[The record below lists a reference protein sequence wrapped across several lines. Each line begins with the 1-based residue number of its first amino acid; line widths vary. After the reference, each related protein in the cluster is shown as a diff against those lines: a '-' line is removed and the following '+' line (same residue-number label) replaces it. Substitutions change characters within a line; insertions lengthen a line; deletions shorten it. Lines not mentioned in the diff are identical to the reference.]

1 MCKIRGGIGE
11 KRLKHPQCL
20 LWTPLAN
27 LLAMLLHPKVNASH
41 FSGRKKRLGPYII
54 TLGLASLSPQSAE
67 IPFLYLFQAHSLK
80 TSGFCVFTSGHLL
93 LAFEK
98 GDSKSHFTASPRLK
112 KDQDFGSSNLTRFL
126 FIITTKTRSSQG
138 TSLPQPKFLLSQQQL
153 CPCDEDPLGSLGE
166 GRMAAPDVAD
176 R

>member
-1 MCKIRGGIGE
+1 M
-11 KRLKHPQCL
+11 HPISQVERKG
-20 LWTPLAN
+20 
-27 LLAMLLHPKVNASH
+27 KVGSVHNH
-41 FSGRKKRLGPYII
+41 TG
-54 TLGLASLSPQSAE
+54 LGLPFSTKCRNS
-67 IPFLYLFQAHSLK
+67 FLYLFQAHSLK
-80 TSGFCVFTSGHLL
+80 TSGFCIFTSGHLL
-93 LAFEK
+93 LAFEQ
-98 GDSKSHFTASPRLK
+98 GDTKSHFTASPRLK
-112 KDQDFGSSNLTRFL
+112 KDQDIGSSNLTRFL

>member
-1 MCKIRGGIGE
+1 MCKIRGGIEE

-20 LWTPLAN
+20 LWTPSAN
-27 LLAMLLHPKVNASH
+27 LVPVLLQPKANASH
-41 FSGRKKRLGPYII
+41 FSGGKVGSVHNH
-54 TLGLASLSPQSAE
+54 TGLGLPFSTKCRNSFSLPLSGTLPQDFRLLR
-67 IPFLYLFQAHSLK
+67 IYFWTF
-80 TSGFCVFTSGHLL
+80 LL
-93 LAFEK
+93 LAFEQ

-112 KDQDFGSSNLTRFL
+112 KDQDIGSSNLTRFL

-153 CPCDEDPLGSLGE
+153 CPSDEDPLGSLGE